1 MAAITMAAAI
11 TAETGTEEEAGMVEG
26 LEVEPG
32 MVEAEVGRAA
42 AVPMAAAE
50 WVVVAAITN

>member
-1 MAAITMAAAI
+1 
-11 TAETGTEEEAGMVEG
+11 
-26 LEVEPG
+26 

-50 WVVVAAITN
+50 WAVVAAITN